1 MTELAFLIAL
11 IFLSA
16 FFSGLELAL
25 FSISEA
31 KLRSL
36 AEEEGKIGKQAK
48 LVMRVK
54 TNPEKLLVTILI
66 GNNVVNIASA
76 SIATALALKLFGNSG
91 IALATGAMTI
101 VVLIFG
107 EIIPKSIAQRKADT
121 IARWTAPIT
130 LFLLYVLTPVS
141 FLLEQ
146 LARLA
151 NSIAGGDKDAYGV
164 SEEEVKAMV
173 HMGSEQGTVEDDERE
188 MIENIFTL
196 NDVSAEGAMTHTNDM
211 VTINASID
219 VKDVLHIV
227 VETGFSRFPVYSGNV
242 DNIEGI
248 LYTKDMMTAVVRA
261 GSDLEGLKLRDLIK
275 PAVFVPEQKALD
287 KLLHTFQTE
296 RKHIAIVVNE
306 FGETRGLITL
316 EDILEEIVG
325 DITDEQDEESSA
337 IKRINAKTI
346 IVDADVAV
354 GEIEKALDVELH
366 EDDHK
371 TIAWLILNN
380 LGDLPTKGDEL
391 TVHNVKIIIE
401 EAEESKIK
409 RVKLIKIR

>member
-1 MTELAFLIAL
+1 MVELPILIVL
-11 IFLSA
+11 IILSA

-25 FSISEA
+25 FSVSEA

-36 AEEEGKIGKQAK
+36 VEEPGRLGTQAQ
-48 LVMRVK
+48 LVMRIK
-54 TNPEKLLVTILI
+54 KNPEKLLVTILI

-76 SIATALALKLFGNSG
+76 SIATALALELFGNSG

-101 VVLIFG
+101 AVLIFG
-107 EIIPKSIAQRKADT
+107 EIIPKSLAQRNADT

-130 LFLLYVLTPVS
+130 LVLLYVLTPVS
-141 FLLEQ
+141 YLLEQ

-151 NSIAGGDKDAYGV
+151 NALAGGEGEYGV

-173 HMGSEQGTVEDDERE
+173 YMGSEQGTVEEDERE

-196 NDVSAEGAMTHTNDM
+196 NDVSAEDVMTHSNDM
-211 VTINASID
+211 VSISHTID
-219 VKDVLHIV
+219 MRDVLHIV
-227 VETGFSRFPVYSGNV
+227 VETGFSRFPVYAGNI

-248 LYTKDMMTAVVRA
+248 LYTKDLMTAVVQ
-261 GSDLEGLKLRDLIK
+261 DETKIDQLKLRELIK
-275 PAVFVPEQKALD
+275 PAVFVPEQKPLD
-287 KLLHTFQTE
+287 SLLHTFQNE

-325 DITDEQDEESSA
+325 DITDEQDEENSA
-337 IKRINAKTI
+337 INHINAKTI
-346 IVDADVAV
+346 LVDADVDV
-354 GEIEKALDVELH
+354 GDIEEALGVELY
-366 EDDHK
+366 EDNHK
-371 TIAWLILNN
+371 TIAWLILNE
-380 LGDLPTKGDEL
+380 LGEVPSKGDEL
-391 TVHNVKIIIE
+391 TINNVKAIIE
-401 EAEESKIK
+401 EAEDAKIK